1 MCICIA
7 APRPSAPAASFK
19 VYSATSSEK
28 LSQLFTPPPRTV
40 SVCRRTQ
47 NAISV
52 SGNFCPENK
61 AKGETEILYG
71 LRYATND

>member
-7 APRPSAPAASFK
+7 APRPSALTASFK

-28 LSQLFTPPPRTV
+28 LSQLFGPPQRPA
-40 SVCRRTQ
+40 SNWRRTQ

-52 SGNFCPENK
+52 SGNFCPKNK
-61 AKGETEILYG
+61 AKDEVRNVLQGTTL
-71 LRYATND
+71 